1 MTRLLALALAFA
13 ASAAEAQGLQERLR
27 ALAAPPPVTGDLYAE
42 DKADDLAR
50 IEADADDLF
59 PDGEA
64 IALFTGPDCPDCAK
78 AASELSDIASK
89 LGVEVNRLHIGSPEA
104 AALMAR
110 MTLDVVPSYVM
121 PDRLI
126 RGHMPAFVLER
137 YLAGQ

>member
-1 MTRLLALALAFA
+1 MRLSALALVFA
-13 ASAAEAQGLQERLR
+13 APAAEAQSLQDRLR

-42 DKADDLAR
+42 DKANDLDR
-50 IEADADDLF
+50 IEADATTLF
-59 PDGEA
+59 PEGEA
-64 IALFTGPDCPDCAK
+64 IAFFTGPDCPDCMK

-89 LGVEVNRLHIGSPEA
+89 MGIGVNSFDIADAEN

-137 YLAGQ
+137 YLSGQ